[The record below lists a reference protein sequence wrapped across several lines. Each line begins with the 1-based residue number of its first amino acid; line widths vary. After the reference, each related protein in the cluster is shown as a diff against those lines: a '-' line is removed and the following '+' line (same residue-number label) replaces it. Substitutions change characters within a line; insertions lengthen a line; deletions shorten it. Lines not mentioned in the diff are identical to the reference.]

1 MSRFSFTGALL
12 LAGLFSGGTAYGQAD
27 TTVTLARGVAL
38 VQAGKYQEAIEVLT
52 AVTEREPKNGRAWNQ
67 LAAAHYGKKDYASAL
82 AANLRATEMPLARP
96 TALYN
101 AGLMYALLGQKD
113 SAFAF
118 IFRAQETKRIDV
130 TQIMA
135 DSDAVSLRSDPR
147 YQRLFPTREQYAH
160 PFVEPVTILGEWDG
174 EAANDQFGWI
184 ARNIGDVDGDHINDF
199 ATSAPT
205 SGAAGANAGKIYVYS
220 TRTGK
225 LLWSATGKPGERIG
239 FGIEAAGDVNRD
251 GVPDVIAGAPGG
263 QAAYLYSGSNGS
275 LIRTLAAPVKDA
287 GFGGAVADVGDLNG
301 DGYDDVAVGAPQDD
315 SAGTDAGRAYVF
327 SGRDGT
333 ILLSLAGDSAGDN
346 FGNALGGGTRN
357 GTTWIVV
364 GALRAGRRRTGSAY
378 VFRGMD
384 RRPAFVIES
393 DSTGA
398 AQGGMFVSVIG
409 DVNHDGV
416 ADIYSSDFP
425 NAALGPSTG
434 RIYVRSGKDGAPLL
448 TLTGE
453 GPGNGFGIGP
463 SDAGDVNG
471 DGFDDVATGAWQF
484 AGAAP
489 SGGKIYVFSG
499 KDGQVLRTIT
509 GNVPGET
516 LGFDATGMGDVNG
529 DGVPDLLVTSA
540 WSTIKGFRS
549 GRVFVLSGK

>member
-1 MSRFSFTGALL
+1 
-12 LAGLFSGGTAYGQAD
+12 
-27 TTVTLARGVAL
+27 
-38 VQAGKYQEAIEVLT
+38 VLS
-52 AVTEREPKNGRAWNQ
+52 AVTEREPRNGRGWIQ
-67 LAAAHYGKKDYASAL
+67 LALAYYHLKNYPAAL
-82 AANLRATEMPLARP
+82 AANLRATEMPMARP

-101 AGLMYALLGQKD
+101 AGLVYALMGEKD

-118 IFRAQETKRIDV
+118 LFRARETSRIDV

-135 DSDAVSLRSDPR
+135 DSDGASLRNDPR
-147 YQRLFPTREQYAH
+147 YRQLFPTREQYAH

-174 EAANDQFGWI
+174 EATNDQFGWI
-184 ARNIGDVDGDHINDF
+184 ARNVGDVDGDRIADF

-205 SGAAGANAGKIYVYS
+205 NAAAGANAGKIYVYT
-220 TRTGK
+220 TRTRR
-225 LLWSATGKPGERIG
+225 LLWSATGAPGDRLG

-251 GVPDVIAGAPGG
+251 GIPDVIASAPGG
-263 QAAYLYSGSNGS
+263 QVALLYSGRDG
-275 LIRTLAAPVKDA
+275 RTLRTLTAPVRDA
-287 GFGGAVADVGDLNG
+287 GFGNAVTDLGDLNG
-301 DGYDDVAVGAPQDD
+301 DGYADVAVGAPQDD

-333 ILLSLAGDSAGDN
+333 ILLSLAGDSAGHN

-364 GALRAGRRRTGSAY
+364 GALRAGKRQTGSTY
-378 VFRGMD
+378 VFQGMNP
-384 RRPAFVIES
+384 RPAFIIES

-398 AQGGMFVSVIG
+398 AQGGMFVSVVG

-416 ADIYSSDFP
+416 VDIFSADFP
-425 NAALGPSTG
+425 NSALGPSTG
-434 RIYVRSGKDGAPLL
+434 RIYVRSGKDGSPLL
-448 TLTGE
+448 TVTGE
-453 GPGNGFGIGP
+453 GPGNGFGVGP

-471 DGFDDVATGAWQF
+471 DGFDDIATGAWQF

-489 SGGKIYVFSG
+489 SGGKIYVISG
-499 KDGQVLRTIT
+499 KDGVTLRTIT

-516 LGFDATGMGDVNG
+516 LGFDSTGMGDVNG

-540 WSTIKGFRS
+540 WSTINGFRS

>member
-1 MSRFSFTGALL
+1 MFRFAGGCQFILVSLF
-12 LAGLFSGGTAYGQAD
+12 LAGTASAQSD
-27 TTVTLARGVAL
+27 TTITLARGAAL
-38 VQAGKYQEAIEVLT
+38 VQAGKYHEAIDVLT
-52 AVTEREPKNGRAWNQ
+52 AVTEREPANGRAWNQ
-67 LAAAHYGKKDYASAL
+67 LALAHYGNRDYSKAL
-82 AANLRATEMPLARP
+82 AANLRATAMPLARP

-101 AGLMYALLGQKD
+101 AGLMYALMGQKD

-118 IFRAQETKRIDV
+118 LFRAKETGRIDV
-130 TQIMA
+130 TQISG
-135 DSDAVSLRSDPR
+135 DSDGVSLRNDPR
-147 YQRLFPTREQYAH
+147 YRQLFPTPEQYAH
-160 PFVEPVTILGEWDG
+160 PFVEPVTILGEYDG

-184 ARNIGDVDGDHINDF
+184 ARNIGDVDGDRVNDF

-205 SGAAGANAGKIYVYS
+205 HGADGTNTGKIYVYS
-220 TRTGK
+220 SRTQK
-225 LLWSATGKPGERIG
+225 LLWSATGKPGERLG

-251 GVPDVIAGAPGG
+251 GVPDVMAGAPGG
-263 QAAYLYSGSNGS
+263 QSAYLYSGNDGR
-275 LIRTLAAPVKDA
+275 LLRTLAAPVKDA
-287 GFGGAVADVGDLNG
+287 GFGGAVTDLGDLNG

-333 ILLSLAGDSAGDN
+333 ILLSLPGESAGDN
-346 FGNALGGGTRN
+346 FGNAVGGGTRN

-364 GALRAGRRRTGSAY
+364 GALRAGTRKTGAAY
-378 VFRGMD
+378 VFRGMNP
-384 RRPAFVIES
+384 RPAFIIES

-398 AQGGMFVSVIG
+398 AQGGMFVSVVG

-416 ADIYSSDFP
+416 ADIFSADFP
-425 NAALGPSTG
+425 NSALGPSTG
-434 RIYVRSGKDGAPLL
+434 RIYVRSGRDGAPLL

-499 KDGQVLRTIT
+499 RNGELLRTIT

-516 LGFDATGMGDVNG
+516 LGFDSTGLGDVNG

-540 WSTIKGFRS
+540 WSAFKGFRS

>member
-1 MSRFSFTGALL
+1 MYRLL
-12 LAGLFSGGTAYGQAD
+12 LVCRILLVSLLVAGAAHAQTD
-27 TTVTLARGVAL
+27 TTNTLARGVAL
-38 VQAGKYQEAIEVLT
+38 VQAGNYQEAIQVLT
-52 AVTEREPKNGRAWNQ
+52 AVTEREPRNGRAWNQ
-67 LAAAHYGKKDYASAL
+67 LASAHYGNRDYSRAL

-101 AGLMYALLGQKD
+101 AGLMYALTGQKD

-118 IFRAQETKRIDV
+118 LLRARETGRIDV
-130 TQIMA
+130 TQISG
-135 DSDAVSLRSDPR
+135 DSDGVSLRNDPR
-147 YQRLFPTREQYAH
+147 YRQLFPTREQYAH
-160 PFVEPVTILGEWDG
+160 PFVEPVTILGEYDG

-184 ARNIGDVDGDHINDF
+184 ARNIGDVDGDRVNDF

-205 SGAAGANAGKIYVYS
+205 NSAAGPNAGKIYVYS
-220 TRTGK
+220 SRTRK

-263 QAAYLYSGSNGS
+263 QAAYLYSGRDGR
-275 LIRTLAAPVKDA
+275 LLRTLAAPVRDA
-287 GFGGAVADVGDLNG
+287 GFGGAVADLGDLNG

-333 ILLSLAGDSAGDN
+333 ILLSLAGDSAGHN
-346 FGNALGGGTRN
+346 FGNALRGGTRN

-364 GALRAGRRRTGSAY
+364 GALRAGPRQTGSAY
-378 VFRGMD
+378 VFRGMNP
-384 RRPAFVIES
+384 RPAFIIES

-398 AQGGMFVSVIG
+398 AQGGMFVSVVG

-425 NAALGPSTG
+425 NSALGPSTG

-453 GPGNGFGIGP
+453 ASGNGFGIGP

-489 SGGKIYVFSG
+489 SGGKIYLFSG
-499 KDGQVLRTIT
+499 KTGETLRTIT

-516 LGFDATGMGDVNG
+516 LGFDSTGLGDVNG

-540 WSTIKGFRS
+540 WSAFNGFRS

>member
-1 MSRFSFTGALL
+1 MYRLAHVCRILLVALL
-12 LAGLFSGGTAYGQAD
+12 VAKSAHAQAD
-27 TTVTLARGVAL
+27 TSITLARGAAL
-38 VQAGKYQEAIEVLT
+38 VQAGNYQEAIQVLT
-52 AVTEREPKNGRAWNQ
+52 AVTEREPRNGRAWNQ
-67 LAAAHYGKKDYASAL
+67 LALAHYSLKAYPAAL
-82 AANLRATEMPLARP
+82 AASLRAAEMPLARP

-101 AGLMYALLGQKD
+101 AGLMYALMGQKD
-113 SAFAF
+113 SAFALL
-118 IFRAQETKRIDV
+118 FRARETGRIDV
-130 TQIMA
+130 TQISG
-135 DSDAVSLRSDPR
+135 DSDGVSLRSDLR
-147 YQRLFPTREQYAH
+147 YRQLFPTREQYAK
-160 PFVEPVTILGEWDG
+160 PFVEPVTILGEYDG

-184 ARNIGDVDGDHINDF
+184 ARNVGDVDGDRVNDF

-205 SGAAGANAGKIYVYS
+205 NGAAGANAGKIYVYS
-220 TRTGK
+220 TRTRA

-263 QAAYLYSGSNGS
+263 QAAYLYSGRDGTLLRS
-275 LIRTLAAPVKDA
+275 LAAPVKDA
-287 GFGGAVADVGDLNG
+287 GFGGAVTDLGDLNG

-333 ILLSLAGDSAGDN
+333 ILLSLLGDSAGHN

-357 GTTWIVV
+357 GTTWIIV
-364 GALRAGRRRTGSAY
+364 GALRAGPRQTGSAY
-378 VFRGMD
+378 VFRGMNP
-384 RRPAFVIES
+384 RPAFIIES

-398 AQGGMFVSVIG
+398 AQGGMFVSVVG

-425 NAALGPSTG
+425 NSALGPSTG

-499 KDGQVLRTIT
+499 KDGVTLRTIT

-516 LGFDATGMGDVNG
+516 LGFDSTGLGDVNG

-540 WSTIKGFRS
+540 WSTINGFRS

>member
-1 MSRFSFTGALL
+1 MYRSTFACRILLALL
-12 LAGLFSGGTAYGQAD
+12 LVATTARAQTD
-27 TTVTLARGVAL
+27 TTNTLPRGSAL
-38 VQAGKYQEAIEVLT
+38 LQAGKFQDAIQVLT
-52 AVTEREPKNGRAWNQ
+52 AVTEREPQNGRAWTQ
-67 LAAAHYGKKDYASAL
+67 MGLAYYSIKDYPRAL
-82 AANLRATEMPLARP
+82 AANLRATDRPLARP

-101 AGLMYALLGQKD
+101 AGLMYALMGQKD

-118 IFRAQETKRIDV
+118 LFRARETGRIDV

-135 DSDAVSLRSDPR
+135 DSDGASLRSDPR
-147 YQRLFPTREQYAH
+147 YRQLFPTREQYAH

-174 EAANDQFGWI
+174 EATNDQFGWI
-184 ARNIGDVDGDHINDF
+184 ARNIGDVDGDRIADF

-205 SGAAGANAGKIYVYS
+205 NGAAGANAGKIYVYS
-220 TRTGK
+220 TRTRR
-225 LLWSATGKPGERIG
+225 LLWSATGTPGDRLG

-251 GVPDVIAGAPGG
+251 GVPDVIASAPGG
-263 QAAYLYSGSNGS
+263 QAAYLYSGRDGS
-275 LIRTLAAPVKDA
+275 KLRTLAAPVRDA
-287 GFGGAVADVGDLNG
+287 GFGNAVTDLGDLNR

-315 SAGTDAGRAYVF
+315 STGTDAGRAYVF

-333 ILLSLAGDSAGDN
+333 ILQTLAGDSAGHN
-346 FGNALGGGTRN
+346 FGNALGGATRN

-364 GALRAGRRRTGSAY
+364 GALRAGKRQTGSTY
-378 VFRGMD
+378 VFQGMNS
-384 RRPAFVIES
+384 RPAFIIES

-398 AQGGMFVSVIG
+398 AQGGMFVSVVG

-416 ADIYSSDFP
+416 PDIFSADFP
-425 NAALGPSTG
+425 NSALGPSTG

-448 TLTGE
+448 TVTGE
-453 GPGNGFGIGP
+453 GPGNGFGVGP

-471 DGFDDVATGAWQF
+471 DGFDDIATGAWQF
-484 AGAAP
+484 GSAAP
-489 SGGKIYVFSG
+489 SGGKIYVISG
-499 KDGQVLRTIT
+499 KDGVTLRTIT

-516 LGFDATGMGDVNG
+516 LGFDSTGMGDVNG

-540 WSTIKGFRS
+540 WSTINGFRS

>member
-1 MSRFSFTGALL
+1 MHRLALVSRLL
-12 LAGLFSGGTAYGQAD
+12 LVCLFAPGAGYAQTD
-27 TTVTLARGVAL
+27 TTNTLARGAAL
-38 VQAGKYQEAIEVLT
+38 NQAGNFQEAIKVLT
-52 AVTEREPKNGRAWNQ
+52 VVTGREPGNGRAWNQ
-67 LAAAHYGKKDYASAL
+67 LAAAHYGNKDYPQAL

-101 AGLMYALLGQKD
+101 AGLMYALMGQKD
-113 SAFAF
+113 SAFVF
-118 IFRAQETKRIDV
+118 LNRAKQTGRIDV
-130 TQIMA
+130 TQISG
-135 DSDAVSLRSDPR
+135 DSDGASLRNDPR
-147 YQRLFPTREQYAH
+147 YRELFPTREQYAH
-160 PFVEPVTILGEWDG
+160 PFVETVTILGEYDG

-184 ARNIGDVDGDHINDF
+184 ARNIGDVDGDRVNDF

-205 SGAAGANAGKIYVYS
+205 NGAGGENAGKIYVYS
-220 TRTGK
+220 SRTRK
-225 LLWSATGKPGERIG
+225 LLWAATGQPGERLG
-239 FGIEAAGDVNRD
+239 FGIEAAGDVNHD

-263 QAAYLYSGSNGS
+263 QAAYLYSGRDGKV
-275 LIRTLAAPVKDA
+275 LRTLAAPVRDA
-287 GFGGAVADVGDLNG
+287 GFGNAVTDLGDLNR

-315 SAGTDAGRAYVF
+315 STGTDAGRAYVF

-333 ILLSLAGDSAGDN
+333 ILLSLPGEAAGHN

-364 GALRAGRRRTGSAY
+364 GALRAGSRQTGSTY
-378 VFRGMD
+378 VFRGTNP
-384 RRPAFVIES
+384 RPAFIIES

-398 AQGGMFVSVIG
+398 AQGGMFVSVVG

-416 ADIYSSDFP
+416 ADIFSADFP
-425 NAALGPSTG
+425 NSALGPSTG
-434 RIYVRSGKDGAPLL
+434 RIYVRSGRDGAPLL

-453 GPGNGFGIGP
+453 APGNGFGVGP

-499 KDGQVLRTIT
+499 KTGETLRTIT

-516 LGFDATGMGDVNG
+516 LGFDSTGLGDVNG

-540 WSTIKGFRS
+540 WSAFNGFRS